1 MFCYICDWAWFV
13 IAFIGPGI
21 QSWFI
26 VYKGNETHKLIL
38 LCYDN
43 RDAKKNN

>member
-26 VYKGNETHKLIL
+26 VYKGNETHKLTL